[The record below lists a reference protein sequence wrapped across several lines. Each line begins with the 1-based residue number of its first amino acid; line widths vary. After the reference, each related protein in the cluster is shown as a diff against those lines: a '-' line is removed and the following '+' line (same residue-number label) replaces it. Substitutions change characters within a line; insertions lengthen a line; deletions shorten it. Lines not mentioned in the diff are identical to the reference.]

1 MIMNKDE
8 LVSHGNVKGREVA
21 LKIIEYALESVD
33 SYKATLRLV
42 NVDDDTLKVGG
53 SKYDLA
59 RVNRI
64 FVVGAGKA
72 TYPIAKA
79 LEEILE
85 DRLSGGL
92 IIVKRGDGRR
102 LNRIQVVEAS
112 HPLPDEAGLEGARR
126 IVKIAEGAQFRD
138 LVFCAITGGASALMP
153 LPAGDITLEDKRVV
167 TDLLLKSGAKIDE
180 VNAVRNHISKIKGG
194 RLAHYIHPAQIINL
208 IVIDE
213 VAGQPWG
220 PTVPDQTTFQDA
232 FKTLKKYG
240 LWDKVPN
247 TVRGY
252 IERGLRDP
260 RLETPKTKDF
270 DGLKVQ
276 NVILADNEILCEAAE
291 RKARDLGFKPMILST
306 VVEGES
312 REVGSVLATIG
323 KEVDVKGRPLK
334 PPCVLIA
341 GGESTVKVEGESG
354 LGGPSQELVL
364 GASLRIGGCGRIVV
378 ASIDT
383 DGTDGPTDVAGG
395 IADGYTVSRAEGEG
409 IDIFDSL
416 TKHNS
421 YEVLRRLKDTI
432 VTGPTGTNVMDLNLI
447 VVTRK

>member
-1 MIMNKDE
+1 MIKNKDE
-8 LVSHGNVKGREVA
+8 LVSHGNVEGREVA
-21 LKIIEYALESVD
+21 LKIIEYALESVN
-33 SYKATLRLV
+33 SYKATMRMV
-42 NVDDDTLKVGG
+42 NIDDDTLFVDGT
-53 SKYDLA
+53 KYDLA
-59 RVNRI
+59 KVNRI

-72 TYPIAKA
+72 TYPIARA
-79 LEEILE
+79 LEEILD

-112 HPLPDEAGLEGARR
+112 HPLPDEAGFEGAKK
-126 IVKIAEGAQFRD
+126 IVKIVEGAQFRD
-138 LVFCAITGGASALMP
+138 LVFCAVTGGASALMP
-153 LPAGDITLEDKRVV
+153 LPAGDISLEDKRVV

-180 VNAVRNHISKIKGG
+180 INAVRNHISKIKGG
-194 RLAHYIHPAQIINL
+194 RLAHYIHPAKIINL

-213 VAGQPWG
+213 VAGKAWG

-240 LWDKVPN
+240 LWDKVPE
-247 TVRGY
+247 TVRRY
-252 IERGLRDP
+252 IERGLQDP
-260 RLETPKTKDF
+260 KLETPKTKDF
-270 DGLKVQ
+270 EGLKVQ
-276 NVILADNEILCEAAE
+276 NVILADNELLCKAAE
-291 RKARDLGFKPMILST
+291 QKARDLGFKPMILST
-306 VVEGES
+306 VLEGES

-323 KEVDVKGRPLK
+323 KEVVMKGRPLK
-334 PPCVLIA
+334 PPCILIA

-364 GASLRIGGCGRIVV
+364 GASLKISGYGRIVV

-395 IADGYTVSRAEGEG
+395 IADGYTVGRAEVEG
-409 IDIFDSL
+409 IDIFESL
-416 TKHNS
+416 VRHNS
-421 YEVLRRLKDTI
+421 YEVLRKLQDAI
-432 VTGPTGTNVMDLNLI
+432 ITGPTETNVMDLNLI

>member
-72 TYPIAKA
+72 TYSIAKA

-270 DGLKVQ
+270 EGLKVQ

-334 PPCVLIA
+334 PP
-341 GGESTVKVEGESG
+341 
-354 LGGPSQELVL
+354 
-364 GASLRIGGCGRIVV
+364 
-378 ASIDT
+378 
-383 DGTDGPTDVAGG
+383 
-395 IADGYTVSRAEGEG
+395 
-409 IDIFDSL
+409 
-416 TKHNS
+416 
-421 YEVLRRLKDTI
+421 
-432 VTGPTGTNVMDLNLI
+432 
-447 VVTRK
+447 